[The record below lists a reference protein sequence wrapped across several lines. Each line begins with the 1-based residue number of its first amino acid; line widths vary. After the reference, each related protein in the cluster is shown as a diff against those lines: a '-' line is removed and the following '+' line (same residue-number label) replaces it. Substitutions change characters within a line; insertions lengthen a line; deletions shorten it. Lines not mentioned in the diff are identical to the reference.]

1 MSAAAIGS
9 YAAKKKASGMLAP
22 LLDDEDSSASS
33 DDTGSSSGS
42 DKVEFEKKSPMEK
55 LKSAAVFAG
64 LGLGLV
70 ASAGA
75 MVIAPAVPIFVMG
88 GLALANIPYAA
99 FKERSIGKIPTL
111 RSMNLK
117 LKESANSLE
126 EEVDTLSGEIDALVP
141 NANRAAAVEEE
152 LRDIADQQ
160 QFNADRLLELVK
172 ENGAILRK
180 MRENVRQRILQDII
194 NIVVKSD
201 RDNNQTIDEKEAKA
215 LALSIRLQ
223 LQEYNVYFDGN
234 KFLKAIGK
242 DPTVPSVIRMIQQL
256 LLRSR
261 NGEDD
266 PPDDSNDDDSVFD
279 MFHLGLKEE
288 GGERELSKS
297 ILRCDSQGT
306 ENRIRMAFGMNE
318 LDSSYEFDSSCGS
331 DEDNTGSSCDE
342 ETIPRSEKNNERR
355 KSTTSLPAQQG
366 GKGEKKT
373 RATIFF

>member
-261 NGEDD
+261 NWEDD
-266 PPDDSNDDDSVFD
+266 PRDDSNDDDSVFD
-279 MFHLGLKEE
+279 MFHLGLED

-297 ILRCDSQGT
+297 ILRCDTHGS
-306 ENRIRMAFGMNE
+306 EDRIRMAFGMNE
-318 LDSSYEFDSSCGS
+318 LDSWYGS
-331 DEDNTGSSCDE
+331 DEDDTGSSCDE